1 MNEIKYFSCDELG
14 SKNFLSEICSFS
26 KNKITQETFNKINTY
41 FSKNKITQ
49 ETFNKIN
56 TYKSNQKEQDV
67 KKRLWAIFGRK
78 DTDKW
83 FCLQVGSSF
92 NICSEIR
99 ENLNAMKSEPT
110 CIAKSTFFHDNV
122 YSFNTYMD
130 KYSVKYRAMYDKCE
144 QFIIYEIDVSEYLK
158 DEDCGTYDEVN
169 YAEVMFADETKA
181 MFWNPAPATYGN
193 QEREIYD
200 NVFKIN
206 NN

>member
-14 SKNFLSEICSFS
+14 RKNFLSEICS
-26 KNKITQETFNKINTY
+26 

-99 ENLNAMKSEPT
+99 ENLNAMKSKPT

-130 KYSVKYRAMYDKCE
+130 KHSVKYRAMYDKCK
-144 QFIIYEIDVSEYLK
+144 QFIIYEIDVSKYLK
-158 DEDCGTYDEVN
+158 DVDCRTYDKVN
-169 YAEVMFADETKA
+169 YAEVMFAVETKA

-200 NVFKIN
+200 NEFKIN

>member
-1 MNEIKYFSCDELG
+1 MNEIIYFSCIDLG
-14 SKNFLSEICSFS
+14 SINFLSEICSFS
-26 KNKITQETFNKINTY
+26 KNKITQETFNKINYY
-41 FSKNKITQ
+41 FKKN
-49 ETFNKIN
+49 N
-56 TYKSNQKEQDV
+56 TYESNQKEQDD

-83 FCLQVGSSF
+83 FCLQVGSSI
-92 NICSEIR
+92 NIYKEIR
-99 ENLNAMKSEPT
+99 ENLNAMISEPT
-110 CIAKSTFFHDNV
+110 CIEKSTFFHDNV

-130 KYSVKYRAMYDKCE
+130 KRSVKYRAMYDKCE

-158 DEDCGTYDEVN
+158 DEDCGKYDEVN
-169 YAEVMFADETKA
+169 YAEVMFAYNTKA

-200 NVFKIN
+200 NVSKIN